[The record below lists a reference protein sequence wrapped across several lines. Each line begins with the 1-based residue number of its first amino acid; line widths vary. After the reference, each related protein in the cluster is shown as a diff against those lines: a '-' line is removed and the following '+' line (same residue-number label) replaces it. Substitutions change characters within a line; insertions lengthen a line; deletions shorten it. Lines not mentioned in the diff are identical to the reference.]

1 MALSFSEKRGL
12 QKTVATN
19 LAGLAAGGVA
29 FQEKRRMQKEISDA
43 IVRLGEKAPAQ
54 QNYAEW
60 EAAVIRSVEDKL
72 EVPTSDAQ
80 GIVEGQAFAVQQA
93 WGQGLD
99 PATTAD
105 KVIEASKPDNKENSA
120 FTDNSMQEIVAAVV
134 ADGGDITG
142 KNLPAEV
149 FFLIYGGVSA
159 KVTGITSE
167 GTGAV
172 AGFVAKNIDTGEESS
187 IMQTAEQAMVWLRG
201 TFKDDVGPIENQKL
215 TDLLSGKYND
225 EKPEVFIKLVKDVID
240 EIKEIDPVK
249 PALLSYIEAAKAKG
263 IISESAIKA
272 LESILES

>member
-1 MALSFSEKRGL
+1 MTLSFSEKRGL

-54 QNYAEW
+54 QTYVEW

-80 GIVEGQAFAVQQA
+80 GIVEGQAFTIQQA

-105 KVIEASKPDNKENSA
+105 KVIEASKPENKENSA
-120 FTDNSMQEIVAAVV
+120 FTDNSMQEIVNAVV

-149 FFLIYGGVSA
+149 FFLIYGGGSA

-167 GTGAV
+167 ETGAV

-187 IMQTAEQAMVWLRG
+187 IMQSAEQAMVWLRG
-201 TFKDDVGPIENQKL
+201 TFKDDMGPVNQKL
-215 TDLLSGKYND
+215 VDLLSGKYND

-249 PALLSYIEAAKAKG
+249 PALLSYIEVAKAKG
-263 IISESAIKA
+263 IISESAVKA
-272 LESILES
+272 LEAILES